1 VVAEMYPNIDN
12 WKLHRPYSSGEYRNP
27 CGARKDKVY
36 TRPQFTSTLTRCAIR
51 MDRFAKHESH
61 QLLYGV
67 VEPKGYYR
75 EPAEDY
81 PAAVQQ
87 YPAEVQHP

>member
-1 VVAEMYPNIDN
+1 
-12 WKLHRPYSSGEYRNP
+12 
-27 CGARKDKVY
+27 
-36 TRPQFTSTLTRCAIR
+36 